1 MEIDKFSN
9 YPFLTRTVQ
18 YVADMGTPVD
28 NILTSR
34 SFDITRYRA
43 RSRVLQ
49 AIHGDIQH
57 DDTVNFTVELLSY
70 AVARIMVSCLN
81 DAFLTRR
88 YSLAEAKYAYHM
100 MKQEN
105 NEVLQEIGEDLHIE
119 ASVTESGLFYLHFTD
134 YIRGAVRLRSIQW
147 KLVNRIL
154 NSGYV
159 SITKE
164 EYARLLQEAVRS
176 RIIDALPLNVPDEF
190 CQALEK
196 YLLEIK
202 ASVDISRTEFDEAGF
217 GNVESEHFPPCIV
230 HLISNAQGGINLA
243 HSARFALTSFLLN
256 IGMSVDQVV
265 SLFNVSPDFNEEKTR
280 YQVEHISGS
289 TGTAYKPPSCTTLI
303 TYGNCYGK
311 DKLCETIRHPLNY
324 YKRKK
329 KTGSAK

>member
-1 MEIDKFSN
+1 MEIVKLSH
-9 YPFLTRTVQ
+9 YPFLTQTVQ

-28 NILTSR
+28 NILTLR

-49 AIHGDIQH
+49 AVHGEIQH

-70 AVARIMVSCLN
+70 PVARILVSCLD

-105 NEVLQEIGEDLHIE
+105 NEVLQEIGEDLHIV
-119 ASVTESGLFYLHFTD
+119 ASVTESGLFDLHFTD
-134 YIRGAVRLRSIQW
+134 YIRGAVGLHSVQW
-147 KLVNRIL
+147 KLINRIL
-154 NSGYV
+154 YSGYV

-164 EYARLLQEAVRS
+164 EYARLLQEAVRA
-176 RIIDALPLNVPDEF
+176 RIIGALPLNVPDEF
-190 CQALEK
+190 CQALK
-196 YLLEIK
+196 NYLLEIK
-202 ASVDISRTEFDEAGF
+202 STVDVSRTEFDDAGF
-217 GNVESEHFPPCIV
+217 GNVEPEHFPPCIV
-230 HLISNAQGGINLA
+230 HLLSNAQGGINLA

-289 TGTAYKPPSCTTLI
+289 TGTTYKPPSCTTLI

-311 DKLCETIRHPLNY
+311 DKLCESIRHPLTY

-329 KTGSAK
+329 TGPAK